1 MDQVFGLHAVES
13 LLRFR
18 SQHIRQLYSLSN
30 RHDKRMQHVLDLAKQ
45 AGVHSLSVPR
55 TELDRLAG
63 SSKHQGILAQGDFQL
78 ALNEND
84 LFEAL
89 KPLDHP
95 PFLLVL
101 DGVEDPRNLGAC
113 MRVADGAGVDAVI
126 VPKHRGCEATETV
139 RKVAAGAFD
148 SVPLIQVS
156 NLARVI
162 KQLKQ
167 DGIWFVGAADEADQT
182 LYDVDYTGSLAIVVG
197 NEGDGMRRLTKEHC
211 DHLVS
216 IPMKGYVSSLNV
228 SVATGVMLYEALRQR
243 GVKS

>member
-1 MDQVFGLHAVES
+1 MSYVFGLHAVES
-13 LLRFR
+13 VLRFR
-18 SQHIRQLYSLSN
+18 
-30 RHDKRMQHVLDLAKQ
+30 AKQ
-45 AGVHSLSVPR
+45 AVAVYYLSGKSDERLQGILTLAKEAKLSVSALPR
-55 TELDRLAG
+55 SELDRMAG
-63 SSKHQGILAQGDFQL
+63 TTKHQGVIAEGQFNE
-78 ALNEND
+78 ALNEHD

-89 KPLDHP
+89 RDLDHP

-101 DGVEDPRNLGAC
+101 DSLEDPRNLGAC
-113 MRVADGAGVDAVI
+113 LRVADGAGVDAVI
-126 VPKHRGCEATETV
+126 VPKSRGCEATDTA

-167 DGIWFVGAADEADQT
+167 DGVWFVGAAGEADQT

-216 IPMKGYVSSLNV
+216 IPMNGYVSSLNV

-243 GVKS
+243 RA